1 MERWVVLM
9 NTTRNAIFGVV
20 GTVAGIAI
28 TIFLTQTILSG
39 TISRMDWFANNG
51 FLSYL
56 ALFFVI
62 SIMAIFLIPAGF
74 FKFVCGHLFGFIPG
88 MIFAW
93 IASMIAALFPHAL
106 ARKWLKPWATR
117 MMENRPLMAN
127 IEQAIV
133 NDGWKTV
140 AYTRISLALP
150 YSLLNYAFGVT
161 SVKTTDLIK
170 GNTLMI
176 VPSAIYAW
184 WGSQAR
190 LISEEGF
197 SAQGDGYL
205 WIMGLSVVF
214 TVWIIHHL
222 RKITLSHISTNTVS
236 E

>member
-1 MERWVVLM
+1 MERWVVRM
-9 NTTRNAIFGVV
+9 NNARNTLFGVV

-28 TIFLTQTILSG
+28 TILLTQTILAG
-39 TISRMDWFANNG
+39 IISKMDWFAENG
-51 FLSYL
+51 LYSYL
-56 ALFFVI
+56 ALLGVI
-62 SIMAIFLIPAGF
+62 IIMAILLIPASLS
-74 FKFVCGHLFGFIPG
+74 KFACGHLFGFIPG

-93 IASMIAALFPHAL
+93 VASMIAALFPHAL
-106 ARKWLKPWATR
+106 ARKWLRPWAR
-117 MMENRPLMAN
+117 KIIEKHPLMEDV
-127 IEQAIV
+127 EQAIV
-133 NDGWKTV
+133 NEGWKTV
-140 AYTRISLALP
+140 AYTRISLVLP
-150 YSLLNYAFGVT
+150 YAVLNYAFGVT

-176 VPSAIYAW
+176 VPSAIYTW

-205 WIMGLSVVF
+205 WVMGFSIIF

-222 RKITLSHISTNTVS
+222 RKITMTHISEKTVS